1 MKKSKIWLAVLLL
14 GCALLANA
22 GSATWPTKAA
32 AGELLTDIDT
42 LKKAV
47 EALKALI
54 EMYGQYSEVTGK
66 LDKTNLTPERIQDFL
81 DGIAKRAE
89 SHRAMEF
96 VKAPKL
102 DADKAFSPT
111 KGTRD
116 AARQVWEEY
125 LSEDEDEIRRLKERR
140 EYQQEWLERYRS
152 VLELQR
158 KAGKVLD
165 KLSSD
170 PVATGVLQEEAEWA
184 WYQVVV
190 EAQPRMEGIVT
201 DETRIVND
209 YDKVIGRREA
219 EHKANETVL
228 RTLRAIQG
236 IDQAA
241 ATGGSPSV
249 AAQPAPK
256 GQGQSEIQSRIKQ
269 AVEGGGGATL
279 DAARRSRG
287 DIEGM
292 RRERAGAE
300 ARAQQAQSPNSRSA
314 GDAPFSGQQG
324 SSGQGGY
331 GSGGGTAPQCG
342 APNCLSL
349 EYKREK

>member
-1 MKKSKIWLAVLLL
+1 MRNSKIWLAVLL

-42 LKKAV
+42 LKRAV
-47 EALKALI
+47 EAFKLLM

-66 LDKTNLTPERIQDFL
+66 LDKTNLTPEKIQEFL
-81 DGIAKRAE
+81 DGVAKRAE
-89 SHRAMEF
+89 SHQARELL
-96 VKAPKL
+96 KAAKL
-102 DADKAFSPT
+102 DANQAFSPT
-111 KGTRD
+111 KSTRD
-116 AARQVWEEY
+116 AVRKSWEEY

-140 EYQQEWLERYRS
+140 DYQQEWLERYRS

-190 EAQPRMEGIVT
+190 EAQFRMEGIVT
-201 DETRIVND
+201 DETRIVRD
-209 YDKVIGRREA
+209 YDKVIRRREA
-219 EHKANETVL
+219 EHNANEAVL

-236 IDQAA
+236 VDQAT
-241 ATGGSPSV
+241 ATGGSPSA
-249 AAQPAPK
+249 AAQPAPR
-256 GQGQSEIQSRIKQ
+256 GQGQSAIQSRIKQ

-292 RRERAGAE
+292 RRDRARAE
-300 ARAQQAQSPNSRSA
+300 AQAQQAQSPNSRSG
-314 GDAPFSGQQG
+314 GDTPPSAQQG
-324 SSGQGGY
+324 SNGQGGY
-331 GSGGGTAPQCG
+331 GGGAGADSQCG
-342 APNCLSL
+342 APNCLSY